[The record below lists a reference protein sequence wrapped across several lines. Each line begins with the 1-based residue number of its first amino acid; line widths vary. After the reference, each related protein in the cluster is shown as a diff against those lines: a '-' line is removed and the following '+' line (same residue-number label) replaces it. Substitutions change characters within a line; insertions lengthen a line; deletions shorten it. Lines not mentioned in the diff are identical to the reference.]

1 MLYTYPQILH
11 IQILVRSRPCVTLTL
26 NSFTYRFLSGVG
38 HALHLPSNPSHTG
51 LLSGVGHALYLLMLY
66 TYFQILH
73 IRDSCRGR
81 PCFILTLQILHIQI
95 LVRTRQCFTL
105 TFKSFAYGTLV
116 GNRPCFILTLQILH
130 IQILVRTRQCF
141 ILTLKSFTYGT
152 LVWGRPCFILTNA
165 LHLFSNPSHTGLLS
179 G

>member
-81 PCFILTLQILHIQI
+81 PCFVLTLQILHI
-95 LVRTRQCFTL
+95 RDSCR
-105 TFKSFAYGTLV
+105 G
-116 GNRPCFILTLQILH
+116 RPCFILTLQILH
-130 IQILVRTRQCF
+130 IQTPCYQLYLILVDVLRACN
-141 ILTLKSFTYGT
+141 S
-152 LVWGRPCFILTNA
+152 VSC
-165 LHLFSNPSHTGLLS
+165 
-179 G
+179 